1 MADAAS
7 YLLYSE
13 VFRIFA
19 EIFIKMRVSIIG
31 QGNVG
36 THLCVVLAG
45 VADEVITV
53 NSRTLEDLPLNSD
66 IYLIAVKDEAVA
78 SVAERLPELSG
89 IVAHTSGS
97 VGADVLKRF
106 ERYGVF
112 YPLQTFTKGGYLDY
126 SAIPVFVEGSDKAVE
141 QKLLDLASL
150 FTKKLHV
157 ADSGLREKLHI
168 AAVFA
173 CNFTNHLW
181 KLADDMLADNGLGL
195 DVIFPLIE
203 ASVEK
208 LRYMSP
214 NEAQTGPASR
224 GDVDIIRKHEAA
236 LKGTPLAGI
245 YATLSDSIMKD
256 KE

>member
-1 MADAAS
+1 M
-7 YLLYSE
+7 
-13 VFRIFA
+13 
-19 EIFIKMRVSIIG
+19 
-31 QGNVG
+31 G
-36 THLCVVLAG
+36 THLCVALAG

-66 IYLIAVKDEAVA
+66 VYLIAVKDEAIA
-78 SVAERLPELSG
+78 PVAERLPELSG

-97 VGADVLKRF
+97 VGADALKRF
-106 ERYGVF
+106 ERHGVF

-141 QKLLDLASL
+141 QKLLDLALL

-181 KLADDMLADNGLGL
+181 KLADEMLADNGLGL

-224 GDVDIIRKHEAA
+224 GDTEIVRKHETA
-236 LKGTPLAGI
+236 LAGTPLAGI
-245 YATLSDSIMKD
+245 YTTLSDSITKD
-256 KE
+256 TE